1 MKFSG
6 KIKLS
11 FNSPVVI
18 GFTLI
23 CFLALV
29 LGWITR
35 GFTTNALF
43 SVYRSS
49 LLSPL
54 TYVRLFGH
62 VFGHANWEH
71 FYWQYYVVIDR
82 RAAAGRK
89 IWIFQPG
96 VCHYCNSAGNRNL
109 SLYIFSARTV
119 AWRKRRGICVYSA
132 FAFH

>member
-71 FYWQYYVVIDR
+71 FIGNIMLLLDRKSVV
-82 RAAAGRK
+82 
-89 IWIFQPG
+89 
-96 VCHYCNSAGNRNL
+96 
-109 SLYIFSARTV
+109 
-119 AWRKRRGICVYSA
+119 
-132 FAFH
+132 